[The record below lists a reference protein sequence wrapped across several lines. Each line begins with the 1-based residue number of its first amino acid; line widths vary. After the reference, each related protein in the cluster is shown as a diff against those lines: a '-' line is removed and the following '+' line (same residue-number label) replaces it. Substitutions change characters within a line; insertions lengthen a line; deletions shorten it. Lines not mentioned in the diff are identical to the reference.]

1 MQRLHAGVSPTRAL
15 HQDTGIL
22 PVSCLFSRGQDAHS
36 TPIHS
41 KTDAT
46 PGKRHAIVKTGLSD
60 AVPIPDSRFPI
71 PYSPPI
77 VIITIFFL
85 N

>member
-1 MQRLHAGVSPTRAL
+1 MGIRRG
-15 HQDTGIL
+15 TGIL

-36 TPIHS
+36 TNIHS

-71 PYSPPI
+71 PDSLPI
-77 VIITIFFL
+77 VIIR
-85 N
+85 

>member
-1 MQRLHAGVSPTRAL
+1 M
-15 HQDTGIL
+15 

-46 PGKRHAIVKTGLSD
+46 PGKRQKAKGKTGLSD
-60 AVPIPDSRFPI
+60 GVPIPDSRFPI
-71 PYSPPI
+71 PDSPFI
-77 VIITIFFL
+77 VIIR
-85 N
+85 